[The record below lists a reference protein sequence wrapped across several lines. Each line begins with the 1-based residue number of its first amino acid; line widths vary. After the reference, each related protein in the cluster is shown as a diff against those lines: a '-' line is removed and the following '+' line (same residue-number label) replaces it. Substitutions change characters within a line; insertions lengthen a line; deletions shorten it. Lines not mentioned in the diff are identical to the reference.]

1 MGLGLGLGLGVEGGE
16 VGEWVRLGLDS
27 FRPTTQATLLLG
39 MYTLVEENALAKSG
53 WKDPSFLTASDR
65 QPSD

>member
-1 MGLGLGLGLGVEGGE
+1 MGLGLGGEGGE
-16 VGEWVRLGLDS
+16 MGGMGRVGSGLDP

-39 MYTLVEENALAKSG
+39 MYTLVEENASAKLG
-53 WKDPSFLTASDR
+53 WKDLSFLTASDW